1 MSTNEEKPAVVI
13 DNGMGTCIA
22 GLSGEAT
29 PTCTL
34 QTAIGYL
41 PTSENRNERYLPV
54 LPNAKDKQL
63 PVVHTIKSHTYLSE
77 HAILMERGVIQN
89 WDRVEEMWD
98 HLYGCM
104 GLRSNQHSVLITEKP
119 LSPRSNREKTSEI
132 FFEKFDAPAFHV
144 VVDTVLALQGSG
156 MRSALVLDCGEGVS
170 SVGAMYEGCLIP
182 KSVSRL
188 DVAGTDV
195 TTYLCHLLGQNG
207 YKFTRTGSINI
218 SERQIVNAI
227 KEKLG
232 RIAEEPVVDSGN
244 KNEKEE
250 YILPDGTQLQVGSE
264 RYECG
269 EPLFNPSLIGLDVAG
284 VHKLVIDSINRCD
297 VDTRRDLYKDIILVG
312 GTTQMKGFEE
322 RLKHELQLLAPDNT
336 KINITVPNNRQHTV
350 WLGGAILASSA
361 TFQEM
366 WISKQE
372 YQEHGHTI
380 VNKRCWACT

>member
-1 MSTNEEKPAVVI
+1 MSQNEGKPAIVI

-22 GLSGEAT
+22 GLAGETT
-29 PTCTL
+29 PACTL
-34 QTAIGYL
+34 PTAMGYL
-41 PTSENRNERYLPV
+41 PAKENTNERYLPV
-54 LPNAKDKQL
+54 LPEAKDKPL
-63 PVVHTIKSHTYLSE
+63 SVGNTIKFRTYLNE
-77 HAILMERGVIQN
+77 RVILMERGVIQD
-89 WDRVEEMWD
+89 WDRIEEMWN
-98 HLYGCM
+98 HLYDCM
-104 GLRSNQHSVLITEKP
+104 GLKSNQHSVLITEKP

-132 FFEKFDAPAFHV
+132 FFEKFGAPAFHV

-182 KSVSRL
+182 KSVNRL

-207 YKFTRTGSINI
+207 YKFTRTGSISI
-218 SERQIVNAI
+218 SEREIVNTI

-232 RIAEEPVVDSGN
+232 RIAEEPIAESGN
-244 KNEKEE
+244 RNEEE
-250 YILPDGTQLQVGSE
+250 VYVLPDGTQLRIGNE

-269 EPLFNPSLIGLDVAG
+269 EPLFNPSVIGLDVAG
-284 VHKLVIDSINRCD
+284 IHKLVIDSINRCD

-322 RLKHELQLLAPDNT
+322 RLKHELRLLAPDNA
-336 KINITVPNNRQHTV
+336 KINITAPNNRQYTV
-350 WLGGAILASSA
+350 WLGGALLASSA

-366 WISKQE
+366 WISKKE
-372 YQEHGHTI
+372 YQEHGHNI